1 MPKPLTYSVD
11 EAAVLLGISRNTAY
25 DCIRTGRLRAV
36 SLGRRLRVP
45 AGAIEEVLG
54 VVAAGHPGG
63 GDQRTSDIANH
74 VQLVGRLTRD
84 AETRIGRSGQPFCTL
99 RLAIQRVGK
108 DDPLYIDVVVFG
120 PTVDAASEFTKG
132 QLAQVSG
139 RLDQR
144 DWTTED
150 GQRRSAHQVVA
161 QDMTRLPD
169 RQHPAA

>member
-54 VVAAGHPGG
+54 VVAAGQAVGP
-63 GDQRTSDIANH
+63 DQAASDIANC

-99 RLAIQRVGK
+99 RLAVHRVGN
-108 DDPLYIDVVVFG
+108 DDPIFIDVVVFG
-120 PTVDAASEFTKG
+120 PAVDTASDLTKG
-132 QLAQVSG
+132 QLARVSG

-150 GQRRSAHQVVA
+150 GQRRSAHQIVA
-161 QDMTRLPD
+161 QNVIAVGD
-169 RQHPAA
+169 REDSAA